1 MSKYNYETH
10 SVIKVVCTKDGEFVT
25 TVTNSNRLKEYKN
38 SNYIILDII

>member
-10 SVIKVVCTKDGEFVT
+10 SVIKVVFTKDGDFVT
-25 TVTNSNRLKEYKN
+25 TITNSNRLKPYKN